1 MYYTY
6 MWSLSIAKDLAIPF
20 HQKGLMTPDTAR
32 KYRKEILSV
41 GGALDA
47 NEMVHNF
54 LGRDYNLD
62 AFKQW
67 LNE

>member
-6 MWSLSIAKDLAIPF
+6 MWSLAIAKDLAIPF
-20 HQKGLMTPDTAR
+20 ESKGHLDVETAH
-32 KYRKEILSV
+32 KYRDNILST

-47 NEMVHNF
+47 NEFVHNF

-62 AFKQW
+62 AFKKW
-67 LNE
+67 LAE

>member
-1 MYYTY
+1 
-6 MWSLSIAKDLAIPF
+6 
-20 HQKGLMTPDTAR
+20 MTPDTAR